1 MVPQAGLTA
10 NSISFR
16 AWWRICAPPK
26 ARAFVCP
33 RTEKP
38 MTDEQISEQF
48 ADKIARGIFKPVIRH
63 ITGNDPEERLAEAV
77 ALTFELYARKAKAG
91 VMLDDAVLVHHCRLR
106 AIDLGRQLVKGGQ
119 RLRDAMDPR
128 NYHRG
133 RLELLR
139 IDGIPDEDGD
149 LHGEEDGNVVI
160 GLADGLAQDP
170 TPRIIGAIDL
180 ERWARTLPEGDRAV
194 LVARYK
200 GHTLQETAE
209 AMDSSIS
216 AVFARLKRLGG
227 ELAHRAGVTITKKP
241 CKRRAH
247 GLGHELPCPA

>member
-1 MVPQAGLTA
+1 MMIQEIKAAFEKKV
-10 NSISFR
+10 R
-16 AWWRICAPPK
+16 A
-26 ARAFVCP
+26 
-33 RTEKP
+33 
-38 MTDEQISEQF
+38 
-48 ADKIARGIFKPVIRH
+48 GIFRPVIRH

-77 ALTFELYARKAKAG
+77 AMTFELYARKAKAG
-91 VMLDDAVLVHHCRLR
+91 VVLDDAVLVHHCRLR
-106 AIDLGRQLVKGGQ
+106 AVDLGRQLVKGGQ

-133 RLELLR
+133 RLEVLR

-180 ERWARTLPEGDRAV
+180 ADWARTLPEGDRAV
-194 LVARYK
+194 LAARYE
-200 GHTLQETAE
+200 GHTLKETAE

-216 AVFARLKRLGG
+216 AVFSRLKRLGG

-241 CKRRAH
+241 RKRRAH